1 MFPGQFSTNHT
12 QHAGACDARAKSGWR
27 RCAHTTHVQHV
38 NMLNTV
44 ECNHYCVGVCLC
56 RAVQCAAVAALG
68 SVQQQ
73 HVGRDAGV
81 YTPQHKTICTHA
93 IFQGIL
99 HRELASRPQPTIE
112 WKTYNG
118 RQRARARE
126 SESEN
131 VWPLKCASSVFLG
144 ALELCA
150 GAPHD
155 ECEN

>member
-1 MFPGQFSTNHT
+1 MRTHD
-12 QHAGACDARAKSGWR
+12 ACAARK
-27 RCAHTTHVQHV
+27 HVKHCRMQS
-38 NMLNTV
+38 LL
-44 ECNHYCVGVCLC
+44 CGVCLC

-73 HVGRDAGV
+73 HVVRDAGV

-126 SESEN
+126 RERLAVEMC
-131 VWPLKCASSVFLG
+131 VLGVFG
-144 ALELCA
+144 ST
-150 GAPHD
+150 
-155 ECEN
+155 